1 MANLGRILRDEIAKS
16 VAKAMRAAGL
26 SADIRKIRAQLVVLE
41 KRVATL
47 EKSPARST
55 PSRAGRK
62 VDRRKLRFSSGT
74 LKAIRAKLG
83 VTQQEMAKLLRVSG
97 NAVWQ
102 WEAGRA
108 KPRARHLDA
117 MRKLRTI
124 GKREA
129 RKMLG
134 R

>member
-62 VDRRKLRFSSGT
+62 VDNE
-74 LKAIRAKLG
+74 KALG
-83 VTQQEMAKLLRVSG
+83 ACEIIGQENAT
-97 NAVWQ
+97 AVWVKGLFPMTPD
-102 WEAGRA
+102 EHGRLPA
-108 KPRARHLDA
+108 ACW
-117 MRKLRTI
+117 RK
-124 GKREA
+124 
-129 RKMLG
+129 
-134 R
+134 